1 MKYVVVTGGVLSGLG
16 KGITAS
22 SIGVLLKSAGLRV
35 TSVKIDPYLNC
46 DAGTMSP
53 FEHGEVYV
61 LDDGGEVDL
70 DLGNYERF
78 LDISLTKDNNITTG
92 KVYQSVI
99 ERERRGDYL
108 GKTVQVIPHI
118 TNEIQEWI
126 ERVAETPSDGSGK
139 TPDACVIELGGTVG
153 DIESAPFVE
162 ALRQFQFRVGEENIC
177 FVHVSLVPVMGP
189 VGEQK
194 TKPTQHTV
202 NVNGTRN
209 ILDAARRYGI
219 RVFIPSSIAVF
230 GPDAPKHAPQ
240 ITALNP
246 TTKYGQTKVDCEI
259 MGMLYW
265 KKYGVDVR
273 GIRYPGLISWK
284 SQVSGGT
291 TDYAV
296 DIFHAA
302 LSEKKSYDCFLNG
315 DTTLPMMYMDEAI
328 RATISLMDAPLE
340 TLSSARCG
348 YNISGLSF
356 CAEDLSSEIKKHIP
370 NFICN
375 YKPDVRQNYADS
387 WPDSIDDEI
396 ARNDWNW
403 EPSFDLV
410 EIVEDMIENLS

>member
-1 MKYVVVTGGVLSGLG
+1 MSVLAGRRILVTGALGQIGTDLVECLREIYGPNMVL
-16 KGITAS
+16 AS
-22 SIGVLLKSAGLRV
+22 DIRDVSDHSSVLNGPFSILDVLNNEDLLRLIEKEKIQTIFHLAAILSA
-35 TSVKIDPYLNC
+35 K
-46 DAGTMSP
+46 
-53 FEHGEVYV
+53 
-61 LDDGGEVDL
+61 
-70 DLGNYERF
+70 
-78 LDISLTKDNNITTG
+78 
-92 KVYQSVI
+92 
-99 ERERRGDYL
+99 
-108 GKTVQVIPHI
+108 
-118 TNEIQEWI
+118 
-126 ERVAETPSDGSGK
+126 
-139 TPDACVIELGGTVG
+139 
-153 DIESAPFVE
+153 
-162 ALRQFQFRVGEENIC
+162 GEENPELC
-177 FVHVSLVPVMGP
+177 ES
-189 VGEQK
+189 
-194 TKPTQHTV
+194 V

-315 DTTLPMMYMDEAI
+315 DTTLPMMYMDDAI